1 MSNAVN
7 KEKAKVFETI
17 LSSPGMS
24 EKCKVVLQVSRQ
36 HIILLG
42 KLIENGLLS
51 EKNELNDELIT
62 LLSKDAIEEFK
73 VIHEELL
80 KKAELTDFYQRL
92 NSLW

>member
-80 KKAELTDFYQRL
+80 KKADLTDFYQRL

>member
-7 KEKAKVFETI
+7 KEKAKVVETI
-17 LSSPGMS
+17 VSSQGMS

>member
-80 KKAELTDFYQRL
+80 KKAELTDFYQWL

>member
-1 MSNAVN
+1 MSSAVN

-17 LSSPGMS
+17 LSSPGMN
-24 EKCKVVLQVSRQ
+24 EKCKLVLQVSRQ

-42 KLIENGLLS
+42 RLIETGLLS
-51 EKNELNDELIT
+51 GKTELNDELIS

-73 VIHEELL
+73 IIHEEML

>member
-1 MSNAVN
+1 MN